1 MDKDQILFVGT
12 YTQKMLHNETT
23 NSQGIYSLGFNSSE
37 GTLSPRSSIGNVKNP
52 SFLTLSKSKRFL
64 FDVSELSEFKD

>member
-37 GTLSPRSSIGNVKNP
+37 GTLSPRSSIIRHYCQEAGNDQIIPRQDQNA
-52 SFLTLSKSKRFL
+52 
-64 FDVSELSEFKD
+64 